1 MGKGSGDAPA
11 APDPKVTSQAQSDS
25 NAATARLQAQLN
37 RVNQVGPTGQITY
50 SQGAQPLD
58 RMTWENGEVARARAA
73 FDAQN
78 PIMPTQ
84 DNGAIGSDTAAGDN
98 SGGNGGIGIGGA
110 YNPPT
115 FDEAG
120 FRASL
125 AGREV
130 PRQPGEDQWTM
141 TTTLS
146 PEQQG
151 LYDLA
156 TRAQTTYGNI
166 GNTLLDN
173 VKGQLSQPVNVD
185 WAAERDR
192 ALKAQM
198 GRLSP
203 SMADAEEQLRSR
215 LRNSGLTEGSEGWNR
230 EFRNFNQGRNDM
242 LLGADLNAGNTVG
255 QAIQQQAAL
264 RGMPLNEVAALLTG
278 QQVQTPQLANTPQ
291 VGVAPTDVQGAYNT
305 QYQGQMAQWQNQ
317 QQQQASALGG
327 LFGLA
332 GTLGGAYLRSDARLK
347 DNIRRIGTAD
357 NGLPLYTFT
366 YKGDTVTHVGLMAQD
381 VVKVKPD
388 AVLTMA
394 SGFMAV
400 DYAKALGG

>member
-1 MGKGSGDAPA
+1 MGKGAGDAPA
-11 APDPKVTSQAQSDS
+11 APDPRVTSQAQSEA
-25 NAATARLQAQLN
+25 NASTARLQAQLN
-37 RVNQVGPTGQITY
+37 RVNQVGPTGKVTW
-50 SQGAQPLD
+50 SPGAQPID
-58 RMTWENGEVARARAA
+58 RASWENSEVAKARAA
-73 FDAQN
+73 FNAQN
-78 PIMPTQ
+78 PITVGPGGNAYFGGDVT
-84 DNGAIGSDTAAGDN
+84 AGDET
-98 SGGNGGIGIGGA
+98 GGGGMGNAGVGV
-110 YNPPT
+110 PPAI

-125 AGREV
+125 AGRDLPQV
-130 PRQPGEDQWTM
+130 PGQDQWTM

-151 LYDLA
+151 LYDLS

-192 ALKAQM
+192 ALQAQM
-198 GRLSP
+198 ARLSP
-203 SMADAEEQLRSR
+203 TMADAEEQLRSR
-215 LRNSGLTEGSEGWNR
+215 LRNTGLTEGSEGWNR
-230 EFRNFNQGRNDM
+230 EFRNFNQARNDM

-291 VGVAPTDVQGAYNT
+291 VGVAPTDVLGAYNQ
-305 QYQGQMAQWQNQ
+305 QYQGQLNAYNAQ
-317 QQQQASALGG
+317 QQTQAAGLGG

-332 GTLGGAYLRSDARLK
+332 GTLGGFGMRK
-347 DNIRRIGTAD
+347 
-357 NGLPLYTFT
+357 
-366 YKGDTVTHVGLMAQD
+366 
-381 VVKVKPD
+381 
-388 AVLTMA
+388 
-394 SGFMAV
+394 FM
-400 DYAKALGG
+400 GSPF

>member
-1 MGKGSGDAPA
+1 MGKGAGDAPA
-11 APDPKVTSQAQSDS
+11 APDPKVTSQAQTDS

-37 RVNQVGPTGQITY
+37 RVNQVGPTGRVTY
-50 SQGAQPLD
+50 SQGAQPMD
-58 RMTWENGEVARARAA
+58 RTSWENGEVARARAA
-73 FDAQN
+73 FEAQN
-78 PIMPTQ
+78 PVRDAQGNTPTSAWQ
-84 DNGAIGSDTAAGDN
+84 GQAGDQG
-98 SGGNGGIGIGGA
+98 SGGDGGA
-110 YNPPT
+110 GMSATYAPPV

-125 AGREV
+125 AGRDV
-130 PRQPGEDQWTM
+130 PQVPGQDQWTM

-151 LYDLA
+151 LYDLS

-192 ALKAQM
+192 ALQAQLA
-198 GRLSP
+198 RLSP

-215 LRNSGLTEGSEGWNR
+215 LRNSGQTEGSEGWNR

-291 VGVAPTDVQGAYNT
+291 VGVAPTDVMGAYNT
-305 QYQGQMAQWQNQ
+305 QYQGQLAQYQNAQ
-317 QQQQASALGG
+317 KQQASALGG

-332 GTLGGAYLRSDARLK
+332 GSLGSAA
-347 DNIRRIGTAD
+347 IGKW
-357 NGLPLYTFT
+357 F
-366 YKGDTVTHVGLMAQD
+366 
-381 VVKVKPD
+381 
-388 AVLTMA
+388 
-394 SGFMAV
+394 
-400 DYAKALGG
+400 

>member
-1 MGKGSGDAPA
+1 MGSKSGGSAPA
-11 APDPKVTSQAQSDS
+11 APDPRVTSQAQTDS

-37 RVNQVGPTGQITY
+37 RVNQVGPTGRVTW
-50 SQGAQPLD
+50 SQGAPAMD
-58 RMTWENGEVARARAA
+58 RQAWEDGEVARARAA
-73 FDAQN
+73 FDATN
-78 PIMPTQ
+78 PGPDSSYVPMQ
-84 DNGAIGSDTAAGDN
+84 GGGDN
-98 SGGNGGIGIGGA
+98 DANNTPGSA
-110 YNPPT
+110 LPRV

-125 AGREV
+125 AGRPV
-130 PRQPGEDQWTM
+130 PTMGGQDQWTM

-146 PEQQG
+146 PEQQR
-151 LYDLA
+151 LYDLS

-173 VKGQLSQPVNVD
+173 VRGQLSQPVNVD

-192 ALKAQM
+192 ALQAQL
-198 GRLSP
+198 GRLNP
-203 SMADAEEQLRSR
+203 TMASAEENLRQR

-264 RGMPLNEVAALLTG
+264 RGMPLNEVAALLSG

-291 VGVAPTDVQGAYNT
+291 VGVAPTDVMGAYNT
-305 QYQGQMAQWQNQ
+305 AYQGQLAQWQNR
-317 QQQQASALGG
+317 QQQQAAGLGG

-332 GTLGGAYLRSDARLK
+332 GTLGGAAIRSGLISDARLK
-347 DNIRRIGTAD
+347 DHIRRIGTAD
-357 NGLPLYTFT
+357 NGLPIYSFT
-366 YKGDTVTHVGLMAQD
+366 YKGDTTTHIGLMAQD
-381 VVKVKPD
+381 VAPVNPD
-388 AVLTMA
+388 AVMTMPN
-394 SGFMAV
+394 GFMAV
-400 DYAKALGG
+400 DYGKALEA